1 MLFYYSAAAANDNNW
16 LHSWFVTALTSCMD
30 AVDAAQ
36 HLPTWDLITVG
47 HVAELANR
55 PVVEEE
61 FFALV
66 DAYRES
72 TPGER
77 VTTREALVSQN
88 DIGHVCATGVCLR
101 NSDLPVSV
109 REAAVAFGERLFWL
123 VGQLGIRKTHYE
135 QIWAALKDNVC
146 PFCALYDL
154 EHPELPAEDLDHY
167 LSRKIYPFAAGNLHN
182 LAPMCSRCN
191 MDYKKAK
198 DVLSGAGGE
207 QRHYPYDVAAP
218 GAVELRGSR
227 FFENGDDQPPEW
239 VISLSPEAKA
249 DEWDRVFEIRKRYRL
264 NVLDR
269 RYLEWLSHWVEAL
282 PGEDFSPATLCDNL
296 QVSSEGWARLGLQD
310 KSFLKVAY
318 LDLVRE
324 VLLEDTAESHQLL
337 SVILSLISMRRDPAA
352 A

>member
-1 MLFYYSAAAANDNNW
+1 MLFYYSAGAANDNNW

-36 HLPTWDLITVG
+36 NPPAWNVLTADHA
-47 HVAELANR
+47 AELSTR
-55 PVVEEE
+55 PIVEKE

-72 TPGER
+72 TLGER
-77 VTTREALVSQN
+77 VTIREALKDQN
-88 DIGHVCATGVCLR
+88 EIGQACATGICLR
-101 NSDLPVSV
+101 KSDLPGAVGH
-109 REAAVAFGERLFWL
+109 AAVVFGERLFWL
-123 VGQLGIRKTHYE
+123 IGQLGVRKTHYE
-135 QIWAALKDNVC
+135 QIWAELRDNVC

-198 DVLSGAGGE
+198 DVLSGAGDV
-207 QRHYPYDVAAP
+207 QRHYPYDVTVAGTVA
-218 GAVELRGSR
+218 LSGSR

-239 VISLSPEAKA
+239 VISLSPQAKA
-249 DEWDRVFEIRKRYRL
+249 DEWDRIFEIRKRYRL

-269 RYLEWLSHWVEAL
+269 RYMEWLSHWVEAL
-282 PGEDFSPATLCDNL
+282 PDEDFSPAALCENL
-296 QVSSEGWARLGLQD
+296 RVSSEGWTRLGLQD
-310 KSFLKVAY
+310 KSFLKAAY
-318 LDLVRE
+318 FDLVRE
-324 VLLEDTAESHQLL
+324 TLAQDTAEGRQLL
-337 SVILSLISMRRDPAA
+337 TVILSLISMRRDAA
-352 A
+352 AA

>member
-36 HLPTWDLITVG
+36 DPPAWDEITAD
-47 HVAELANR
+47 HVAELSNR
-55 PVVEEE
+55 PKVEEE

-72 TPGER
+72 TLGER
-77 VTTREALVSQN
+77 VTTREALKGQN
-88 DIGHVCATGVCLR
+88 DVAQACATGVCLR
-101 NSDLPVSV
+101 ISDLPEAVGH
-109 REAAVAFGERLFWL
+109 AAVVFGERLFWL

-135 QIWAALKDNVC
+135 QIWAGLQDNVC

-198 DVLSGAGGE
+198 DVLAGAGGA
-207 QRHYPYDVAAP
+207 QRHYPYDVAAA
-218 GAVELRGSR
+218 GVVSLGGSR
-227 FFENGDDQPPEW
+227 FFENGDDEPPQW
-239 VISLSPEAKA
+239 VISLSPQAKA
-249 DEWDRVFEIRKRYRL
+249 DEWDRIFEIRERYRL

-269 RYLEWLSHWVEAL
+269 RYLDWMSQWVGAL
-282 PGEDFSPATLCDNL
+282 PEGDLSPAALCDNL
-296 QVSSEGWARLGLQD
+296 QISSKGWAQLGLQD
-310 KSFLKVAY
+310 KSFLKAAY

-324 VLLEDTAESHQLL
+324 TLLQDTAESRQLL
-337 SVILSLISMRRDPAA
+337 TVIRSLISMRRNPAA